1 MINKIGKMANENII
15 VKFQVEGAD
24 KFNKDIEKSAD
35 VLLDMAK
42 ANKIAD
48 QSSDELA
55 KVIGQTSNEL
65 QKLVKEG
72 KSSTD
77 EFKKLSGTLK
87 EQIDIYEKTKQEID
101 GMVKV
106 TAKYATLLDNIASG
120 HTNVSK
126 AVKQVKEDIQRLTL
140 VGKEN
145 TFEFEAA
152 TTTLKKLEKITSK
165 DSSVSMRSGIRAT
178 REELAKMLLS
188 GEANTAQLYKMAK
201 AGGEL
206 TDAMGDANQAIAAMA
221 SDTFPLDSLLQGV
234 QSITAGFQVAE
245 GTMAL
250 FGVENEDLQ
259 KSLVRLNA
267 LMAITS
273 GLQQLQNNIQR
284 TSTLTLGFNIVMQ
297 KAYTL
302 AVGESTGAMKLFR
315 LALIST
321 GIGAFVVLL
330 GVAVT
335 AFMKW
340 SESSRQASKNLKLL
354 ADVSKEANKNI
365 EDERA
370 ELTKL
375 VAIAKNE
382 NLSKEQRK
390 NAIKQ
395 INENYPEMLGNI
407 TLENIGTEKANEL
420 FKKQIQI
427 IVDREK
433 IKLLSSKITQAQID
447 LEIAKNG
454 ELLSTWTKLRI
465 AINRFFGATKDADR
479 IKNEAITEK
488 TTEIENTITS
498 LTTELNKTL
507 ANLGN
512 NVNEKTVTNVKT
524 ATSKVATETKAV
536 VEVAKS
542 ELEIYKNELSA
553 LEKELEELQFKRV
566 RMPISKKEEDR
577 IKDLTADIQIMK
589 DVLNSLTVQ
598 PSQPIGFIQ
607 QLENSLTKTKEEL
620 EKLFNETISSGG
632 AIDFDDTNVVELQ
645 DKIKSLTNDLEFA
658 KETFNQL
665 MNGDTTTDDS
675 SEGGGSG
682 DVIDKKAER
691 LKELTANMNSF
702 AEKYQVIQSGIS
714 QATGLA
720 SELFARHTQKET
732 QALDD
737 KLKRGV
743 ISQKQ
748 YDKEIAKLKN
758 EQARKE
764 KRARTAE
771 AFAMIPMAILSTFTN
786 TTGGLIIKSIAAG
799 IAGAFALATAIMVAT
814 APLPKYRHGGQVFK
828 GNGFVKGRSH
838 SEGGVNA
845 ELEGNEF
852 VMKREAVAMYGV
864 NNFNKLNNGLL
875 RPDIFSP
882 NVSNY
887 TNQLERIDYT
897 KEFKKM
903 NEILEFIYQSTEDG
917 NNIAMQVGKK
927 LIAKENRDAR
937 RYN

>member
-1 MINKIGKMANENII
+1 MINKTKEMADENII

-35 VLLDMAK
+35 VILDVAK
-42 ANKIAD
+42 ANKIVD

-55 KVIGQTSNEL
+55 KSIGQTANQL
-65 QKLVKEG
+65 QILGKEG
-72 KSSTD
+72 KISTD
-77 EFKKLSGTLK
+77 EFNKLNTSLK
-87 EQIDIYEKTKQEID
+87 NQISSYEKVST
-101 GMVKV
+101 G
-106 TAKYATLLDNIASG
+106 AT
-120 HTNVSK
+120 
-126 AVKQVKEDIQRLTL
+126 
-140 VGKEN
+140 
-145 TFEFEAA
+145 
-152 TTTLKKLEKITSK
+152 
-165 DSSVSMRSGIRAT
+165 SMRSGIRAT
-178 REELAKMLLS
+178 REELAKMLSS

-206 TDAMGDANQAIAAMA
+206 SDAMGDASQAISVMA
-221 SDTFPLDSLLQGV
+221 SDTFPLDSMLQGV

-245 GTMAL
+245 GAMAL

-273 GLQQLQNNIQR
+273 GLQQLQNSLQK
-284 TSTLTLGFNIVMQ
+284 TSALSLGFNVVMQ

-340 SESSRQASKNLKLL
+340 SESSKQASKNLKML
-354 ADVSKEANKNI
+354 ADVNKEANKNI

-427 IVDREK
+427 LVDREK
-433 IKLLSSKITQAQID
+433 IKLLSSKIAQEQIN

-454 ELLSTWTKLRI
+454 ELLSTWTKSRI

-488 TTEIENTITS
+488 ATEIEKTITS
-498 LTTELNKTL
+498 LTNELNKTL

-512 NVNEKTVTNVKT
+512 NVNEKTATNVKT
-524 ATSKVATETKAV
+524 ATSKVATKTKAV

-542 ELEIYKNELSA
+542 ELEIYKDELSA

-577 IKDLTADIQIMK
+577 IKDLTAGIQKMK
-589 DVLNSLTVQ
+589 DVLDSMTVEQ
-598 PSQPIGFIQ
+598 SKPVAPLGFIAKMEQ
-607 QLENSLTKTKEEL
+607 SIEQTKNKLED
-620 EKLFNETISSGG
+620 LFNETIAKSGT
-632 AIDFDDTNVVELQ
+632 IDFDDTQVVELQ
-645 DKIKSLTNDLEFA
+645 DKIKLLTSDLEFA
-658 KETFNQL
+658 KKIFNQL

-675 SEGGGSG
+675 SEDGGCG
-682 DVIDKKAER
+682 DVVDKKAER

-702 AEKYQVIQSGIS
+702 AEKYQVILSGIS

-897 KEFKKM
+897 KEFKKL

-927 LIAKENRDAR
+927 LIAKENKDAR

>member
-35 VLLDMAK
+35 VILDVAK

-55 KVIGQTSNEL
+55 KSIGQTANQL
-65 QKLVKEG
+65 QILGKEG
-72 KSSTD
+72 KTSTD
-77 EFKKLSGTLK
+77 EFNKLNTSLK
-87 EQIDIYEKTKQEID
+87 GQISSYEKVST
-101 GMVKV
+101 G
-106 TAKYATLLDNIASG
+106 AT
-120 HTNVSK
+120 
-126 AVKQVKEDIQRLTL
+126 
-140 VGKEN
+140 
-145 TFEFEAA
+145 
-152 TTTLKKLEKITSK
+152 
-165 DSSVSMRSGIRAT
+165 SMRSGIRAT

-206 TDAMGDANQAIAAMA
+206 SDAMGDASQAISVMA
-221 SDTFPLDSLLQGV
+221 SDTFPLDSMLQGV

-245 GTMAL
+245 GAMAL

-273 GLQQLQNNIQR
+273 GLQQLQNNLQK
-284 TSTLTLGFNIVMQ
+284 TSALSLGFNVVMQ

-427 IVDREK
+427 LVDREK
-433 IKLLSSKITQAQID
+433 IKLLSSKIAQAQID

-454 ELLSTWTKLRI
+454 ELLSTWTKSRI

-488 TTEIENTITS
+488 ATEIENTITS

-512 NVNEKTVTNVKT
+512 NVNEKTATNVKT

-577 IKDLTADIQIMK
+577 IKDLTAEIQIMK

-645 DKIKSLTNDLEFA
+645 DKIKSLTSDLEFA

-665 MNGDTTTDDS
+665 MNGETIDAESGGSATDD
-675 SEGGGSG
+675 
-682 DVIDKKAER
+682 VDKKAER

-838 SEGGVNA
+838 SDGGVNA

-903 NEILEFIYQSTEDG
+903 KEILEFIYQSTEDG

-927 LIAKENRDAR
+927 LIAKENKDAR

>member
-35 VLLDMAK
+35 VILDVAK

-55 KVIGQTSNEL
+55 KSIGQTANQL
-65 QKLVKEG
+65 QILGKEG
-72 KSSTD
+72 KTSTD
-77 EFKKLSGTLK
+77 EFNKLNTSLK
-87 EQIDIYEKTKQEID
+87 GQISSYEKVST
-101 GMVKV
+101 G
-106 TAKYATLLDNIASG
+106 AT
-120 HTNVSK
+120 
-126 AVKQVKEDIQRLTL
+126 
-140 VGKEN
+140 
-145 TFEFEAA
+145 
-152 TTTLKKLEKITSK
+152 
-165 DSSVSMRSGIRAT
+165 SMRSGIKAT

-201 AGGEL
+201 AGGKL
-206 TDAMGDANQAIAAMA
+206 TDAMGDASQAISVMA
-221 SDTFPLDSLLQGV
+221 SDTFPLDSMLQGV

-245 GTMAL
+245 GAMAL

-259 KSLVRLNA
+259 KTLVKLNA

-273 GLQQLQNNIQR
+273 GLQELQNSLQK
-284 TSTLTLGFNIVMQ
+284 TSALSLGFNVVMQ

-330 GVAVT
+330 GVAVS

-340 SESSRQASKNLKLL
+340 SESSSQASKNLKMLS
-354 ADVSKEANKNI
+354 DVNKEANKNI

-420 FKKQIQI
+420 LGKQIQI
-427 IVDREK
+427 LVDREK
-433 IKLLSSKITQAQID
+433 IKLLSSKIAQAQID
-447 LEIAKNG
+447 LELAKNG
-454 ELLSTWTKLRI
+454 ELLSTWTKSRI

-488 TTEIENTITS
+488 ATEIENTITS

-512 NVNEKTVTNVKT
+512 NVNEKTATNVKT
-524 ATSKVATETKAV
+524 ATSKVAKETKAV
-536 VEVAKS
+536 VDVVKSEVEVAKS
-542 ELEIYKNELSA
+542 ELEIYKDELSK

-566 RMPISKKEEDR
+566 RMPISENEKKR
-577 IKDLTADIQIMK
+577 IEDLTAQIQIMK

-645 DKIKSLTNDLEFA
+645 DKIKSLTSNLEFA
-658 KETFNQL
+658 KKIFNQL

-675 SEGGGSG
+675 SEGGGCG
-682 DVIDKKAER
+682 DDVDKKAKR

-720 SELFARHTQKET
+720 SELFVRHTQKET

-764 KRARTAE
+764 KRAKTAE

-786 TTGGLIIKSIAAG
+786 TTGGLIIKNIAAG
-799 IAGAFALATAIMVAT
+799 IAGAFALATALMVAT

-927 LIAKENRDAR
+927 LIAKENKDAR

>member
-1 MINKIGKMANENII
+1 MANENII

-42 ANKIAD
+42 ANKIAE
-48 QSSDELA
+48 QNSDELA

-106 TAKYATLLDNIASG
+106 TAKYVTLLDNIASG

-126 AVKQVKEDIQRLTL
+126 AVKQVKEDIQRLRL

-145 TFEFEAA
+145 TFEFNVAIE
-152 TTTLKKLEKITSK
+152 TLKMLEEASK
-165 DSSVSMRSGIRAT
+165 DSKKALAEVGGNSEAINSFISKLQTTTSVIG
-178 REELAKMLLS
+178 LV
-188 GEANTAQLYKMAK
+188 
-201 AGGEL
+201 
-206 TDAMGDANQAIAAMA
+206 
-221 SDTFPLDSLLQGV
+221 QGAV
-234 QSITAGFQVAE
+234 G
-245 GTMAL
+245 L
-250 FGVENEDLQ
+250 FGKENELLNQTLVKVNSLMLIGQSLQ
-259 KSLVRLNA
+259 QIKVALNEKD
-267 LMAITS
+267 AITT
-273 GLQQLQNNIQR
+273 GVATIAQR
-284 TSTLTLGFNIVMQ
+284 GY
-297 KAYTL
+297 AL
-302 AVGESTGAMKLFR
+302 AVGSSTGAMKIFR
-315 LALIST
+315 LALVST

-427 IVDREK
+427 LVDREK
-433 IKLLSSKITQAQID
+433 IKLLSSKIAQEQIN

-454 ELLSTWTKLRI
+454 ELLSTWTKSRI

-488 TTEIENTITS
+488 ATEIENTITS

-512 NVNEKTVTNVKT
+512 NVNEKTVTDVKT

-852 VMKREAVAMYGV
+852 VMKREAVAMYG
-864 NNFNKLNNGLL
+864 
-875 RPDIFSP
+875 
-882 NVSNY
+882 
-887 TNQLERIDYT
+887 
-897 KEFKKM
+897 
-903 NEILEFIYQSTEDG
+903 
-917 NNIAMQVGKK
+917 
-927 LIAKENRDAR
+927 
-937 RYN
+937 

>member
-35 VLLDMAK
+35 VILDVAK

-55 KVIGQTSNEL
+55 KSIGQTANQL
-65 QKLVKEG
+65 QILGKEG
-72 KSSTD
+72 KTSTD
-77 EFKKLSGTLK
+77 EFNKLNTSLK
-87 EQIDIYEKTKQEID
+87 NQISSYEKVST
-101 GMVKV
+101 G
-106 TAKYATLLDNIASG
+106 AT
-120 HTNVSK
+120 
-126 AVKQVKEDIQRLTL
+126 
-140 VGKEN
+140 
-145 TFEFEAA
+145 
-152 TTTLKKLEKITSK
+152 
-165 DSSVSMRSGIRAT
+165 SMRSSIRAT
-178 REELAKMLLS
+178 REELGKMLLS

-206 TDAMGDANQAIAAMA
+206 SDAMGDASQAISVMA
-221 SDTFPLDSLLQGV
+221 SDTFPLDSMLQGV

-245 GTMAL
+245 GAMAL

-259 KSLVRLNA
+259 KTLVKLNA

-273 GLQQLQNNIQR
+273 GLQELQNSLQK
-284 TSTLTLGFNIVMQ
+284 TSALSLGFNVVMQ

-302 AVGESTGAMKLFR
+302 AVGESTGAMKIFR
-315 LALIST
+315 LALVST
-321 GIGAFVVLL
+321 GIGALVVGL
-330 GVAVT
+330 GLAIT

-340 SESSRQASKNLKLL
+340 REEANKASEALKLNNKITDEANENIANERANLTELLAIARNETLSKQERQLAIEEINKRYPEYLGNLKLETINT
-354 ADVSKEANKNI
+354 KETDDAIKKQIKTLINREKV
-365 EDERA
+365 RLLTA
-370 ELTKL
+370 E
-375 VAIAKNE
+375 IAKREMELERKREIGQLTFFQNIQVLWASMFKKKGADLALIAKLRDE
-382 NLSKEQRK
+382 NLSEDKAVIDK
-390 NAIKQ
+390 LNA
-395 INENYPEMLGNI
+395 
-407 TLENIGTEKANEL
+407 
-420 FKKQIQI
+420 
-427 IVDREK
+427 
-433 IKLLSSKITQAQID
+433 D
-447 LEIAKNG
+447 LY
-454 ELLSTWTKLRI
+454 
-465 AINRFFGATKDADR
+465 
-479 IKNEAITEK
+479 K
-488 TTEIENTITS
+488 TIED
-498 LTTELNKTL
+498 
-507 ANLGN
+507 LGN
-512 NVNEKTVTNVKT
+512 NVFEKTETNVKTATSKVATNVKT

-577 IKDLTADIQIMK
+577 IKDLTTDIQKMK

-645 DKIKSLTNDLEFA
+645 DKIKSLTSDLEFA

-748 YDKEIAKLKN
+748 YDKEISKLKN

-897 KEFKKM
+897 KEIKKM
-903 NEILEFIYQSTEDG
+903 NEKLEFIYQSTEDG

-927 LIAKENRDAR
+927 LIAKENKDAR

>member
-35 VLLDMAK
+35 VLLDVAK

-55 KVIGQTSNEL
+55 KSIGQTANQL
-65 QKLVKEG
+65 QILGKEG
-72 KSSTD
+72 KTSTD
-77 EFKKLSGTLK
+77 EFNKLNTSLK
-87 EQIDIYEKTKQEID
+87 GQISSYEKVST
-101 GMVKV
+101 G
-106 TAKYATLLDNIASG
+106 AT
-120 HTNVSK
+120 
-126 AVKQVKEDIQRLTL
+126 
-140 VGKEN
+140 
-145 TFEFEAA
+145 
-152 TTTLKKLEKITSK
+152 
-165 DSSVSMRSGIRAT
+165 SMRSGIKAT

-201 AGGEL
+201 AGGKL
-206 TDAMGDANQAIAAMA
+206 TDAMGDASQAISVMA
-221 SDTFPLDSLLQGV
+221 SDTFPLDSMLQGV

-245 GTMAL
+245 GAMAL

-259 KSLVRLNA
+259 KTLVKLNA

-273 GLQQLQNNIQR
+273 GLQELQNSLQK
-284 TSTLTLGFNIVMQ
+284 TSALSLGFNVVMQ

-330 GVAVT
+330 GVAVS

-340 SESSRQASKNLKLL
+340 SESSSQASKNLKMLS
-354 ADVSKEANKNI
+354 DVNKEANKNI

-427 IVDREK
+427 LVAREK
-433 IKLLSSKITQAQID
+433 VKLLSSKIAQAQID
-447 LEIAKNG
+447 LELAKNG
-454 ELLSTWTKLRI
+454 ELLSTWTKSRI

-488 TTEIENTITS
+488 ATEIENTITS

-512 NVNEKTVTNVKT
+512 NVNEKTATNVKT
-524 ATSKVATETKAV
+524 ATSKVAKETKAV
-536 VEVAKS
+536 VDVVKSEVEVAKS
-542 ELEIYKNELSA
+542 ELEIYKDELSK

-566 RMPISKKEEDR
+566 RMPISENEKKR
-577 IKDLTADIQIMK
+577 IEDLTAQIQIMK

-645 DKIKSLTNDLEFA
+645 DKIKSLTSNLEFA
-658 KETFNQL
+658 KKIFNQL

-675 SEGGGSG
+675 SEGGGCG
-682 DVIDKKAER
+682 DDVDKKAER

-720 SELFARHTQKET
+720 SELFVRHTQKET

-764 KRARTAE
+764 KRAKTAE

-786 TTGGLIIKSIAAG
+786 TTGGLIIKNIAAG
-799 IAGAFALATAIMVAT
+799 IAGAFALATALMVAT

-927 LIAKENRDAR
+927 LIAKENKDAR

>member
-35 VLLDMAK
+35 VILDVAK

-55 KVIGQTSNEL
+55 KSIGQTANQL
-65 QKLVKEG
+65 QILGKEG
-72 KSSTD
+72 KNSTD
-77 EFKKLSGTLK
+77 EFNKLNTSLK
-87 EQIDIYEKTKQEID
+87 NQISSYEKVST
-101 GMVKV
+101 G
-106 TAKYATLLDNIASG
+106 AT
-120 HTNVSK
+120 
-126 AVKQVKEDIQRLTL
+126 
-140 VGKEN
+140 
-145 TFEFEAA
+145 
-152 TTTLKKLEKITSK
+152 
-165 DSSVSMRSGIRAT
+165 SMRSGIRAT

-206 TDAMGDANQAIAAMA
+206 SDAMGDASQAISVMA
-221 SDTFPLDSLLQGV
+221 SDTFPLDSMLQGV

-245 GTMAL
+245 GAMAL

-259 KSLVRLNA
+259 KTLVRLNA

-273 GLQQLQNNIQR
+273 GLQQLQNSLQK
-284 TSTLTLGFNIVMQ
+284 TSALSLGFNVVMQ

-427 IVDREK
+427 LVDREK
-433 IKLLSSKITQAQID
+433 IKLLSSKIAQAQID

-454 ELLSTWTKLRI
+454 ELLSTWTKSRI

-488 TTEIENTITS
+488 ATEIENTITS

-512 NVNEKTVTNVKT
+512 NVNEKTATNVKT

-536 VEVAKS
+536 AEVAKS

-577 IKDLTADIQIMK
+577 IKDLTASIQKMK
-589 DVLNSLTVQ
+589 NVLNSLSVQ
-598 PSQPIGFIQ
+598 PSQPSRASKSIGFIQ

-645 DKIKSLTNDLEFA
+645 DKIKSLTSDLKFA

-852 VMKREAVAMYGV
+852 VMRREAVAMYGV

-897 KEFKKM
+897 KEFKKLK
-903 NEILEFIYQSTEDG
+903 EILEFIYQSTEDG

-927 LIAKENRDAR
+927 LIAKENKDAR

>member
-1 MINKIGKMANENII
+1 MINKTKEMANENII

-35 VLLDMAK
+35 VILDVAK

-55 KVIGQTSNEL
+55 KSIGQTANQL
-65 QKLVKEG
+65 QILGKEG
-72 KSSTD
+72 KTSTD
-77 EFKKLSGTLK
+77 EFNKLNTSLK
-87 EQIDIYEKTKQEID
+87 GQISSYEKVST
-101 GMVKV
+101 G
-106 TAKYATLLDNIASG
+106 AT
-120 HTNVSK
+120 
-126 AVKQVKEDIQRLTL
+126 
-140 VGKEN
+140 
-145 TFEFEAA
+145 
-152 TTTLKKLEKITSK
+152 
-165 DSSVSMRSGIRAT
+165 SMRSGIRAT

-206 TDAMGDANQAIAAMA
+206 SDAMGDASQAISVMA
-221 SDTFPLDSLLQGV
+221 SDTFPLDSMLQGV

-245 GTMAL
+245 GAMAL

-259 KSLVRLNA
+259 KTLVRLNA

-273 GLQQLQNNIQR
+273 GLQQLQNSLQK
-284 TSTLTLGFNIVMQ
+284 TSALSLGFNVVMQ

-302 AVGESTGAMKLFR
+302 AVGESSGAMKLFR

-340 SESSRQASKNLKLL
+340 SESSKQASKNLKML
-354 ADVSKEANKNI
+354 ADVNKEANKNI

-390 NAIKQ
+390 NAIKL

-427 IVDREK
+427 LVDREK
-433 IKLLSSKITQAQID
+433 IKLLSSKIAQAEID
-447 LEIAKNG
+447 KENIKNG
-454 ELLSTWTKLRI
+454 ELLSTWTKSRI

-479 IKNEAITEK
+479 IKNEAIKEQTK
-488 TTEIENTITS
+488 GIEATITT

-507 ANLGN
+507 AKLGN
-512 NVNEKTVTNVKT
+512 NVNEKTATNVKT

-577 IKDLTADIQIMK
+577 IKDLTADIQKMK
-589 DVLNSLTVQ
+589 DVLNNLTVQ

-645 DKIKSLTNDLEFA
+645 DKIKSLTSDLEFA

-764 KRARTAE
+764 KRARSAE

-897 KEFKKM
+897 KEFKKLI
-903 NEILEFIYQSTEDG
+903 EKLEFIYQSTEDG

>member
-1 MINKIGKMANENII
+1 
-15 VKFQVEGAD
+15 
-24 KFNKDIEKSAD
+24 
-35 VLLDMAK
+35 
-42 ANKIAD
+42 
-48 QSSDELA
+48 
-55 KVIGQTSNEL
+55 
-65 QKLVKEG
+65 
-72 KSSTD
+72 
-77 EFKKLSGTLK
+77 
-87 EQIDIYEKTKQEID
+87 
-101 GMVKV
+101 
-106 TAKYATLLDNIASG
+106 
-120 HTNVSK
+120 
-126 AVKQVKEDIQRLTL
+126 
-140 VGKEN
+140 
-145 TFEFEAA
+145 
-152 TTTLKKLEKITSK
+152 
-165 DSSVSMRSGIRAT
+165 
-178 REELAKMLLS
+178 
-188 GEANTAQLYKMAK
+188 
-201 AGGEL
+201 
-206 TDAMGDANQAIAAMA
+206 
-221 SDTFPLDSLLQGV
+221 
-234 QSITAGFQVAE
+234 
-245 GTMAL
+245 
-250 FGVENEDLQ
+250 
-259 KSLVRLNA
+259 
-267 LMAITS
+267 
-273 GLQQLQNNIQR
+273 
-284 TSTLTLGFNIVMQ
+284 
-297 KAYTL
+297 
-302 AVGESTGAMKLFR
+302 
-315 LALIST
+315 
-321 GIGAFVVLL
+321 
-330 GVAVT
+330 
-335 AFMKW
+335 
-340 SESSRQASKNLKLL
+340 
-354 ADVSKEANKNI
+354 
-365 EDERA
+365 
-370 ELTKL
+370 
-375 VAIAKNE
+375 
-382 NLSKEQRK
+382 
-390 NAIKQ
+390 
-395 INENYPEMLGNI
+395 MLGNI

-420 FKKQIQI
+420 LGKQIQI
-427 IVDREK
+427 LVAREK
-433 IKLLSSKITQAQID
+433 VKLLSSKIAQAQID
-447 LEIAKNG
+447 LELTKNG
-454 ELLSTWTKLRI
+454 ELLSSYTKSRI

-488 TTEIENTITS
+488 ATEIENTITS

-512 NVNEKTVTNVKT
+512 NVNEKTATNVKT
-524 ATSKVATETKAV
+524 ATSKVAKETKAV
-536 VEVAKS
+536 VDVVKSEVEVAKS
-542 ELEIYKNELSA
+542 ELEIYKDELSK
-553 LEKELEELQFKRV
+553 LEKELEELQFKAI
-566 RMPISKKEEDR
+566 RMPISENEKKR
-577 IKDLTADIQIMK
+577 IEDLTAQIQIMK

-645 DKIKSLTNDLEFA
+645 DKIKSLTSNLEFA
-658 KETFNQL
+658 KKIFNQL

-682 DVIDKKAER
+682 DDVDKKAKR

-764 KRARTAE
+764 KRAKTAE

-799 IAGAFALATAIMVAT
+799 IAGAFALATALMVAT

-927 LIAKENRDAR
+927 LIAKENKDAR

>member
-35 VLLDMAK
+35 VILDVAK

-55 KVIGQTSNEL
+55 KSIGQTANQL
-65 QKLVKEG
+65 QILGKEG
-72 KSSTD
+72 KTSTD
-77 EFKKLSGTLK
+77 EFNKLNTSLK
-87 EQIDIYEKTKQEID
+87 GQISSYEKVST
-101 GMVKV
+101 G
-106 TAKYATLLDNIASG
+106 AT
-120 HTNVSK
+120 
-126 AVKQVKEDIQRLTL
+126 
-140 VGKEN
+140 
-145 TFEFEAA
+145 
-152 TTTLKKLEKITSK
+152 
-165 DSSVSMRSGIRAT
+165 SMRSGIRAT
-178 REELAKMLLS
+178 REELSKMLLS

-201 AGGEL
+201 AGGKL
-206 TDAMGDANQAIAAMA
+206 TDAMGDASQAISVMA
-221 SDTFPLDSLLQGV
+221 SDTFPLDSMLQGV

-245 GTMAL
+245 GAMAL

-259 KSLVRLNA
+259 KTLVKLNA

-273 GLQQLQNNIQR
+273 GLQELQNSLQK
-284 TSTLTLGFNIVMQ
+284 TSALSLGFNVVMQ

-330 GVAVT
+330 GVAVS

-340 SESSRQASKNLKLL
+340 SESSSQASKNLKLL

-420 FKKQIQI
+420 LGKQIQI
-427 IVDREK
+427 LVAREK
-433 IKLLSSKITQAQID
+433 VKLLSSKIAQAQID
-447 LEIAKNG
+447 LELAKNG
-454 ELLSTWTKLRI
+454 ELLSSYTKSRI

-488 TTEIENTITS
+488 ATEIENTITS

-512 NVNEKTVTNVKT
+512 NVNEKTATNVET
-524 ATSKVATETKAV
+524 ATSKVAKETKKK
-536 VEVAKS
+536 VEIAKS
-542 ELEIYKNELSA
+542 ELEIYREELSKF
-553 LEKELEELQFKRV
+553 EKELEELQFKRV

-577 IKDLTADIQIMK
+577 IKDLTAQIQKMKDVLDSMTVKQSKPVVEVAKSELEIYKDELSKLEKELEELQFKRVRMPISENEKKRIEDLTAQIQIMK

-645 DKIKSLTNDLEFA
+645 DKIKSLTSDLEFA
-658 KETFNQL
+658 KKIFNQL

-682 DVIDKKAER
+682 DDVDKKAKR

-720 SELFARHTQKET
+720 SELFVRHTQKET

-764 KRARTAE
+764 KRAKTAE

-799 IAGAFALATAIMVAT
+799 IAGAFALATALMVAT

-927 LIAKENRDAR
+927 LIAKENKDAR

>member
-1 MINKIGKMANENII
+1 MANENII

-35 VLLDMAK
+35 VILDVAK

-55 KVIGQTSNEL
+55 KSIGQTANQL
-65 QKLVKEG
+65 QILGKEG
-72 KSSTD
+72 KTSTD
-77 EFKKLSGTLK
+77 EFNKLNTSLK
-87 EQIDIYEKTKQEID
+87 NQISSYEKVST
-101 GMVKV
+101 G
-106 TAKYATLLDNIASG
+106 AT
-120 HTNVSK
+120 
-126 AVKQVKEDIQRLTL
+126 
-140 VGKEN
+140 
-145 TFEFEAA
+145 
-152 TTTLKKLEKITSK
+152 
-165 DSSVSMRSGIRAT
+165 SMRSSIRAT
-178 REELAKMLLS
+178 REELGKMLLS

-206 TDAMGDANQAIAAMA
+206 SDAMGDASQAISVMA
-221 SDTFPLDSLLQGV
+221 SDTFPLDSMLQGV

-245 GTMAL
+245 GAMAL

-273 GLQQLQNNIQR
+273 GLQQLQNSLQK
-284 TSTLTLGFNIVMQ
+284 TSALSLGFNVVMQ

-321 GIGAFVVLL
+321 GLGAFVVLL

-340 SESSRQASKNLKLL
+340 SESSSQASKNLKLL

-427 IVDREK
+427 LVDREK
-433 IKLLSSKITQAQID
+433 IKLLSSKLAQAQID
-447 LEIAKNG
+447 LEIAKTG
-454 ELLSTWTKLRI
+454 ELLSTWTKSRI

-479 IKNEAITEK
+479 IKNEAIKEMTR
-488 TTEIENTITS
+488 EIENTITS

-542 ELEIYKNELSA
+542 ELEIYKDELSA
-553 LEKELEELQFKRV
+553 LEKELEELQFKSV

-645 DKIKSLTNDLEFA
+645 DKIKSLTSDLEFA

-702 AEKYQVIQSGIS
+702 AEKYQIIQSGIS

-903 NEILEFIYQSTEDG
+903 NEKLEFIYQSTEDG

-927 LIAKENRDAR
+927 LIAKENKDAR

>member
-1 MINKIGKMANENII
+1 MINKTKKMANENII

-35 VLLDMAK
+35 VLLDVAK

-55 KVIGQTSNEL
+55 KSIGQTANQL
-65 QKLVKEG
+65 QILGKEG
-72 KSSTD
+72 KTSTD
-77 EFKKLSGTLK
+77 EFNKLNTSLK
-87 EQIDIYEKTKQEID
+87 NQISSYEKVST
-101 GMVKV
+101 G
-106 TAKYATLLDNIASG
+106 ATN
-120 HTNVSK
+120 
-126 AVKQVKEDIQRLTL
+126 
-140 VGKEN
+140 
-145 TFEFEAA
+145 
-152 TTTLKKLEKITSK
+152 
-165 DSSVSMRSGIRAT
+165 MRSGIRAT

-420 FKKQIQI
+420 LGKQIQI
-427 IVDREK
+427 LVDREK
-433 IKLLSSKITQAQID
+433 IKLLSSKIAQAQID

-454 ELLSTWTKLRI
+454 ELLSTWTKSRI

-479 IKNEAITEK
+479 IKNEVITEK
-488 TTEIENTITS
+488 ATEIENTITS

-903 NEILEFIYQSTEDG
+903 NEKLEFIYQSTEDG

-927 LIAKENRDAR
+927 LIAKENKDAR

>member
-35 VLLDMAK
+35 VILDVAK

-55 KVIGQTSNEL
+55 KSIGQTANQL
-65 QKLVKEG
+65 QILGKEG
-72 KSSTD
+72 KTSTD
-77 EFKKLSGTLK
+77 EFNKLNTSLK
-87 EQIDIYEKTKQEID
+87 NQISSYEKVST
-101 GMVKV
+101 G
-106 TAKYATLLDNIASG
+106 AT
-120 HTNVSK
+120 
-126 AVKQVKEDIQRLTL
+126 
-140 VGKEN
+140 
-145 TFEFEAA
+145 
-152 TTTLKKLEKITSK
+152 
-165 DSSVSMRSGIRAT
+165 SMRSNIRAT

-206 TDAMGDANQAIAAMA
+206 SDAMGDASQAISVMA
-221 SDTFPLDSLLQGV
+221 SDTFPLDSMLQGV

-245 GTMAL
+245 GAMAL

-273 GLQQLQNNIQR
+273 GLQQLQNSLQK
-284 TSTLTLGFNIVMQ
+284 TSALSLGFNVVMQ

-321 GIGAFVVLL
+321 GLGAFVVLL

-427 IVDREK
+427 LVDREK
-433 IKLLSSKITQAQID
+433 IKLLSSKIAQEQIN

-454 ELLSTWTKLRI
+454 ELLSTWTKSRI

-488 TTEIENTITS
+488 ATEIENTITS

-645 DKIKSLTNDLEFA
+645 DKIKSLTNILEFA
-658 KETFNQL
+658 KKTFNQL

-748 YDKEIAKLKN
+748 YDKEISKLKN

-903 NEILEFIYQSTEDG
+903 NEKLEFIYQSTEDG

-927 LIAKENRDAR
+927 LIAKENKDAR

>member
-1 MINKIGKMANENII
+1 MANENII

-35 VLLDMAK
+35 VILDVAK

-55 KVIGQTSNEL
+55 KSIGQTANQL
-65 QKLVKEG
+65 QILGKEG
-72 KSSTD
+72 KTSTD
-77 EFKKLSGTLK
+77 EFNKLNTSLK
-87 EQIDIYEKTKQEID
+87 NQISSYEKVST
-101 GMVKV
+101 G
-106 TAKYATLLDNIASG
+106 AT
-120 HTNVSK
+120 
-126 AVKQVKEDIQRLTL
+126 
-140 VGKEN
+140 
-145 TFEFEAA
+145 
-152 TTTLKKLEKITSK
+152 
-165 DSSVSMRSGIRAT
+165 SMRSGIRAT

-206 TDAMGDANQAIAAMA
+206 SDAMGDASQAISVMA
-221 SDTFPLDSLLQGV
+221 SDTFPLDSMLQGV

-245 GTMAL
+245 GAMAL

-259 KSLVRLNA
+259 KTLVRLNA

-273 GLQQLQNNIQR
+273 GLQQLQNSLQK
-284 TSTLTLGFNIVMQ
+284 TSALSLGFNVVMQ

-340 SESSRQASKNLKLL
+340 SESSRQASKNLKML

-427 IVDREK
+427 LVDREK
-433 IKLLSSKITQAQID
+433 IKLLSSKIAQAEID
-447 LEIAKNG
+447 KENIKNG
-454 ELLSTWTKLRI
+454 ELLSTWTKSRI

-488 TTEIENTITS
+488 ATEIENTITS

-512 NVNEKTVTNVKT
+512 NVNDKTATNVKT

-577 IKDLTADIQIMK
+577 IKDLTAQIQKMK

-598 PSQPIGFIQ
+598 PSQPSRASKSIGFIQ

-645 DKIKSLTNDLEFA
+645 DKIKSLTSDLKFA

-682 DVIDKKAER
+682 DDVDKKAER

-702 AEKYQVIQSGIS
+702 AEKYQIIQSGIS

-903 NEILEFIYQSTEDG
+903 KEILEFIYQSTEDG

-927 LIAKENRDAR
+927 LIAKENKDAR

>member
-1 MINKIGKMANENII
+1 MINKTKEMANENII

-35 VLLDMAK
+35 VILDVAK

-55 KVIGQTSNEL
+55 KSIGQTANQL
-65 QKLVKEG
+65 QILGKEG
-72 KSSTD
+72 KNSTD
-77 EFKKLSGTLK
+77 EFNKLNTSLK
-87 EQIDIYEKTKQEID
+87 NQISSYEKVST
-101 GMVKV
+101 G
-106 TAKYATLLDNIASG
+106 AT
-120 HTNVSK
+120 
-126 AVKQVKEDIQRLTL
+126 
-140 VGKEN
+140 
-145 TFEFEAA
+145 
-152 TTTLKKLEKITSK
+152 
-165 DSSVSMRSGIRAT
+165 SMRSGIRTT

-206 TDAMGDANQAIAAMA
+206 SDAMGDANQAISAMA
-221 SDTFPLDSLLQGV
+221 SDTFALDSMLQGV

-245 GTMAL
+245 GAMAL

-259 KSLVRLNA
+259 KTLVRLNA

-273 GLQQLQNNIQR
+273 GLQQLQNSLQK
-284 TSTLTLGFNIVMQ
+284 TSTLSLGFNVVMQ

-340 SESSRQASKNLKLL
+340 SESSKQASKNLKML
-354 ADVSKEANKNI
+354 ADVNKEANKNI

-427 IVDREK
+427 LVDREK
-433 IKLLSSKITQAQID
+433 IKLLSSKIAQAQID
-447 LEIAKNG
+447 LEITKNG
-454 ELLSTWTKLRI
+454 ELLSTWTKSRI

-488 TTEIENTITS
+488 ATEIENTITS

-512 NVNEKTVTNVKT
+512 NVNEKTATNVKT

-577 IKDLTADIQIMK
+577 IKDLTAGIQKMK
-589 DVLNSLTVQ
+589 DVLNSLSVQ

-620 EKLFNETISSGG
+620 EKLFNETIASGG

-645 DKIKSLTNDLEFA
+645 DKIKSLTSDLEYA
-658 KETFNQL
+658 KEVFNQL
-665 MNGDTTTDDS
+665 MNGKTTTDDS

-691 LKELTANMNSF
+691 LKELTSNMNSF
-702 AEKYQVIQSGIS
+702 AERYQVIQSGIS
-714 QATGLA
+714 SATGLA

-838 SEGGVNA
+838 SDGGVNA

-897 KEFKKM
+897 KEFKKLK
-903 NEILEFIYQSTEDG
+903 EILEFIYQSTEDG

-927 LIAKENRDAR
+927 LIAKENKDAR

>member
-1 MINKIGKMANENII
+1 MINKTKKMANENII

-35 VLLDMAK
+35 VLLDVAK

-55 KVIGQTSNEL
+55 KSIGQTANQL
-65 QKLVKEG
+65 QILGKEG
-72 KSSTD
+72 KTSTD
-77 EFKKLSGTLK
+77 EFNKLNTSLK
-87 EQIDIYEKTKQEID
+87 NQISSYEKVST
-101 GMVKV
+101 G
-106 TAKYATLLDNIASG
+106 ATN
-120 HTNVSK
+120 
-126 AVKQVKEDIQRLTL
+126 
-140 VGKEN
+140 
-145 TFEFEAA
+145 
-152 TTTLKKLEKITSK
+152 
-165 DSSVSMRSGIRAT
+165 MRSGIRAT

-420 FKKQIQI
+420 LGKQIQI
-427 IVDREK
+427 LVDREK
-433 IKLLSSKITQAQID
+433 IKLLSSKIAQAQID

-454 ELLSTWTKLRI
+454 ELLSTWTKSRI

-479 IKNEAITEK
+479 IKNEVITEK
-488 TTEIENTITS
+488 ATEIENTITS

-732 QALDD
+732 QALDE

-903 NEILEFIYQSTEDG
+903 NEKLEFIYQSTEDG

>member
-1 MINKIGKMANENII
+1 MANENII

-35 VLLDMAK
+35 VILDVAK

-55 KVIGQTSNEL
+55 KSIGQTANQL
-65 QKLVKEG
+65 QILGKEG
-72 KSSTD
+72 KTSTD
-77 EFKKLSGTLK
+77 EFNKLNTSLK
-87 EQIDIYEKTKQEID
+87 GQISSYEKVST
-101 GMVKV
+101 G
-106 TAKYATLLDNIASG
+106 AT
-120 HTNVSK
+120 
-126 AVKQVKEDIQRLTL
+126 
-140 VGKEN
+140 
-145 TFEFEAA
+145 
-152 TTTLKKLEKITSK
+152 
-165 DSSVSMRSGIRAT
+165 SMRSGIRAT
-178 REELAKMLLS
+178 REELSKMLLS

-206 TDAMGDANQAIAAMA
+206 SDAMGDASQAISVMA
-221 SDTFPLDSLLQGV
+221 SDTFPLDSMLQGV

-245 GTMAL
+245 GAMAL

-259 KSLVRLNA
+259 KTLVKLNA

-273 GLQQLQNNIQR
+273 GLQQLQNSLQE
-284 TSTLTLGFNIVMQ
+284 TSALSLGFNVVMQ

-330 GVAVT
+330 GVAVS

-340 SESSRQASKNLKLL
+340 SESSKQASKNLKLL

-420 FKKQIQI
+420 LGKQIQI
-427 IVDREK
+427 LVDREK
-433 IKLLSSKITQAQID
+433 IKLLSSKIAQEQIN

-454 ELLSTWTKLRI
+454 ELLSTYTKSRI

-488 TTEIENTITS
+488 VTEIEKTITS

-512 NVNEKTVTNVKT
+512 NVNEKTATNVKT
-524 ATSKVATETKAV
+524 ATSKVAKETKAV
-536 VEVAKS
+536 VDVVKSEVVVAKS
-542 ELEIYKNELSA
+542 ELEIYKDELSK
-553 LEKELEELQFKRV
+553 LEKELEELQFKAI
-566 RMPISKKEEDR
+566 RMPISENEKKR
-577 IKDLTADIQIMK
+577 IEDLTAQIQIMK

-645 DKIKSLTNDLEFA
+645 DKIKSLTSNLEFA
-658 KETFNQL
+658 KEIFNQL

-682 DVIDKKAER
+682 DDVDKKAKR

-720 SELFARHTQKET
+720 SELFVRHTQKET

-764 KRARTAE
+764 KRAKTAE

-799 IAGAFALATAIMVAT
+799 IAGAFALATALMVAT

-927 LIAKENRDAR
+927 LIAKENKDAR

>member
-35 VLLDMAK
+35 VILDVAK

-55 KVIGQTSNEL
+55 KSIGQTANQL
-65 QKLVKEG
+65 QILGKEG
-72 KSSTD
+72 KTSTD
-77 EFKKLSGTLK
+77 EFNKLNTSLK
-87 EQIDIYEKTKQEID
+87 GQISSYEKVST
-101 GMVKV
+101 G
-106 TAKYATLLDNIASG
+106 AT
-120 HTNVSK
+120 
-126 AVKQVKEDIQRLTL
+126 
-140 VGKEN
+140 
-145 TFEFEAA
+145 
-152 TTTLKKLEKITSK
+152 
-165 DSSVSMRSGIRAT
+165 SMRSGIRAT
-178 REELAKMLLS
+178 REELSKMLVS

-206 TDAMGDANQAIAAMA
+206 SDAMGDASQAISVMA
-221 SDTFPLDSLLQGV
+221 SDTFPLDSMLQGV

-245 GTMAL
+245 GAMAL

-259 KSLVRLNA
+259 KTLVKLNA

-273 GLQQLQNNIQR
+273 GLQQLQNSLQK
-284 TSTLTLGFNIVMQ
+284 TSALSLGFNVVMQ

-330 GVAVT
+330 GVAVS

-340 SESSRQASKNLKLL
+340 SESSSQASKNLKLL

-407 TLENIGTEKANEL
+407 TLENIGTEKTNEL
-420 FKKQIQI
+420 LGKQIQI
-427 IVDREK
+427 LVAREK
-433 IKLLSSKITQAQID
+433 VKLLSSKIAQAQID
-447 LEIAKNG
+447 LELAKNG
-454 ELLSTWTKLRI
+454 ELLSSYTKSRI

-488 TTEIENTITS
+488 ATEIENTITS

-512 NVNEKTVTNVKT
+512 NVNEKTATNVET
-524 ATSKVATETKAV
+524 ATSKVAKETKKK
-536 VEVAKS
+536 VEIAKS
-542 ELEIYKNELSA
+542 ELEIYREELS
-553 LEKELEELQFKRV
+553 KFKNELEELQFKRV

-577 IKDLTADIQIMK
+577 IKDLTAQIQKMKDVLDSITVEQSKPVVEVAKSELEIYKDELSKLEKELEELQFKAIRMPISENEKKRIEDLTAQIQKMK

-645 DKIKSLTNDLEFA
+645 DKIKSLTSDLEFA

-682 DVIDKKAER
+682 DDVDKKAKR

-720 SELFARHTQKET
+720 SELFVRHTQKET

-764 KRARTAE
+764 KRAKTAE

-799 IAGAFALATAIMVAT
+799 IAGAFALATALMVAT

-927 LIAKENRDAR
+927 LIAKENKDAR

>member
-35 VLLDMAK
+35 VILDVAK

-55 KVIGQTSNEL
+55 KSIGQTANQL
-65 QKLVKEG
+65 QILGKEG
-72 KSSTD
+72 KTSTD
-77 EFKKLSGTLK
+77 EFNKLNTSLK
-87 EQIDIYEKTKQEID
+87 GQISSYEKVST
-101 GMVKV
+101 G
-106 TAKYATLLDNIASG
+106 AT
-120 HTNVSK
+120 
-126 AVKQVKEDIQRLTL
+126 
-140 VGKEN
+140 
-145 TFEFEAA
+145 
-152 TTTLKKLEKITSK
+152 
-165 DSSVSMRSGIRAT
+165 SMRSGIRAT

-206 TDAMGDANQAIAAMA
+206 TDAMGDASQAISVMA
-221 SDTFPLDSLLQGV
+221 SDTFPLDSMLQGV

-245 GTMAL
+245 GAMAL

-259 KSLVRLNA
+259 KTLVKLNA

-273 GLQQLQNNIQR
+273 GLQELQNSLQK
-284 TSTLTLGFNIVMQ
+284 TSALSLGFNVVMQ

-330 GVAVT
+330 GVAVS

-340 SESSRQASKNLKLL
+340 SESSSQASKNLKLL

-420 FKKQIQI
+420 LGKQIQI
-427 IVDREK
+427 LVAREK
-433 IKLLSSKITQAQID
+433 VKLLSSKIAQAQID
-447 LEIAKNG
+447 LELTKNG
-454 ELLSTWTKLRI
+454 ELLSSYTKSRI

-488 TTEIENTITS
+488 ATEIENTITS

-512 NVNEKTVTNVKT
+512 NVNEKTATNVET
-524 ATSKVATETKAV
+524 ATSKVAKETKKK
-536 VEVAKS
+536 VEIAKS
-542 ELEIYKNELSA
+542 ELEIYREELSKF
-553 LEKELEELQFKRV
+553 EKELEELQFKRV

-577 IKDLTADIQIMK
+577 IKDLTAQIQKMKDVLDSMNVKQSKPVVEVAKSELEIYKDELSKLEKELEELQFKRVRMPISENEKKRIEDLTAQIQIMK

-645 DKIKSLTNDLEFA
+645 DKIKSLTSDLEFA
-658 KETFNQL
+658 KEIFNQL

-682 DVIDKKAER
+682 DDVDKKAKR

-720 SELFARHTQKET
+720 SELFVRHTQKET

-764 KRARTAE
+764 KRAKTAE

-786 TTGGLIIKSIAAG
+786 TTGGLIIKNIAAG
-799 IAGAFALATAIMVAT
+799 IAGAFALATALMVAT

-927 LIAKENRDAR
+927 LIAKENKDAR

>member
-1 MINKIGKMANENII
+1 MINKTKEMANENII

-35 VLLDMAK
+35 VILDVAK

-55 KVIGQTSNEL
+55 KSIGQTANQL
-65 QKLVKEG
+65 QILGKEG
-72 KSSTD
+72 KTSTD
-77 EFKKLSGTLK
+77 EFNKLNTSLK
-87 EQIDIYEKTKQEID
+87 NQISSYEKVST
-101 GMVKV
+101 G
-106 TAKYATLLDNIASG
+106 AT
-120 HTNVSK
+120 
-126 AVKQVKEDIQRLTL
+126 
-140 VGKEN
+140 
-145 TFEFEAA
+145 
-152 TTTLKKLEKITSK
+152 
-165 DSSVSMRSGIRAT
+165 SMRSGIRAT

-206 TDAMGDANQAIAAMA
+206 SDAMGDASQAISVMA
-221 SDTFPLDSLLQGV
+221 SDTFPLDSMLQGV

-245 GTMAL
+245 GAMAL

-259 KSLVRLNA
+259 KTLVRLNA

-273 GLQQLQNNIQR
+273 GLQQLQNSLQK
-284 TSTLTLGFNIVMQ
+284 TSALSLGFNVVMQ

-427 IVDREK
+427 LVDREK
-433 IKLLSSKITQAQID
+433 IKLLSSKIAQAQID

-454 ELLSTWTKLRI
+454 ELLSTWTKSRI

-488 TTEIENTITS
+488 ATEIENTITS

-512 NVNEKTVTNVKT
+512 NVNDKTATNVKT

-577 IKDLTADIQIMK
+577 IKDLTAQIQKMK
-589 DVLNSLTVQ
+589 DVLNSLSVQ
-598 PSQPIGFIQ
+598 PSQPSRASKSIGFIQ

-645 DKIKSLTNDLEFA
+645 DKIKSLTSDLKFA

-682 DVIDKKAER
+682 DDVDKKAER

-702 AEKYQVIQSGIS
+702 AEKYQIIQSGIS

-897 KEFKKM
+897 KEFKKLK
-903 NEILEFIYQSTEDG
+903 EILEFIYQSTEDG

-927 LIAKENRDAR
+927 LIAKENKDAR

>member
-1 MINKIGKMANENII
+1 MINKTKEMANENII

-35 VLLDMAK
+35 VILDVAK

-55 KVIGQTSNEL
+55 KSIGQTANQL
-65 QKLVKEG
+65 QILGKEG
-72 KSSTD
+72 KTSTD
-77 EFKKLSGTLK
+77 EFNKLNTSLK
-87 EQIDIYEKTKQEID
+87 NQISSYEKVST
-101 GMVKV
+101 G
-106 TAKYATLLDNIASG
+106 AT
-120 HTNVSK
+120 
-126 AVKQVKEDIQRLTL
+126 
-140 VGKEN
+140 
-145 TFEFEAA
+145 
-152 TTTLKKLEKITSK
+152 
-165 DSSVSMRSGIRAT
+165 SMRSGIRAT

-206 TDAMGDANQAIAAMA
+206 SDAMGDASQAISVMA
-221 SDTFPLDSLLQGV
+221 SDTFPLDSMLQGV

-245 GTMAL
+245 GAMAL

-259 KSLVRLNA
+259 KTLVRLNA

-273 GLQQLQNNIQR
+273 GLQQLQNSLQK
-284 TSTLTLGFNIVMQ
+284 TSALSLGFNVVMQ

-302 AVGESTGAMKLFR
+302 AVGESTGAMKIFR
-315 LALIST
+315 LALVST

-340 SESSRQASKNLKLL
+340 SESSKQASKNLKLL

-427 IVDREK
+427 LVDREK
-433 IKLLSSKITQAQID
+433 IKLLSSKIAQAEID
-447 LEIAKNG
+447 KENIKNG
-454 ELLSTWTKLRI
+454 ELLSTWTKSRI

-488 TTEIENTITS
+488 ATEIEKTITS

-512 NVNEKTVTNVKT
+512 NVNEKTATNVKTATEKTVTNVKT

-577 IKDLTADIQIMK
+577 IKELTADIQKMK

-598 PSQPIGFIQ
+598 PSQPIGYIQ

-632 AIDFDDTNVVELQ
+632 AIDFDDTQVVELQ
-645 DKIKSLTNDLEFA
+645 DKIKSLTSDLEFA

-675 SEGGGSG
+675 SEGGGSV

-903 NEILEFIYQSTEDG
+903 NEKLEFIYQSTEDG

-927 LIAKENRDAR
+927 LIAKENKDAR

>member
-1 MINKIGKMANENII
+1 MANENII

-35 VLLDMAK
+35 VILDVAK

-55 KVIGQTSNEL
+55 KSIGQTANQL
-65 QKLVKEG
+65 QILGKEG
-72 KSSTD
+72 KTSTD
-77 EFKKLSGTLK
+77 EFNKLNTSLK
-87 EQIDIYEKTKQEID
+87 GQISSYEKVST
-101 GMVKV
+101 G
-106 TAKYATLLDNIASG
+106 AT
-120 HTNVSK
+120 
-126 AVKQVKEDIQRLTL
+126 
-140 VGKEN
+140 
-145 TFEFEAA
+145 
-152 TTTLKKLEKITSK
+152 
-165 DSSVSMRSGIRAT
+165 SMRSGIKAT

-201 AGGEL
+201 AGGKL
-206 TDAMGDANQAIAAMA
+206 TDAMGDASQAISVMA
-221 SDTFPLDSLLQGV
+221 SDTFPLDSMLQGV

-245 GTMAL
+245 GAMAL

-259 KSLVRLNA
+259 KTLVKLNA

-273 GLQQLQNNIQR
+273 GLQELQNSLQK
-284 TSTLTLGFNIVMQ
+284 TSALSLGFNVVMQ

-330 GVAVT
+330 GVAVS

-340 SESSRQASKNLKLL
+340 SESSSQASKNLKMLS
-354 ADVSKEANKNI
+354 DVNKEANKNI

-427 IVDREK
+427 LVAREK
-433 IKLLSSKITQAQID
+433 VKLLSSKIAQAQID
-447 LEIAKNG
+447 LELAKNG
-454 ELLSTWTKLRI
+454 ELLSTWTKSRI

-488 TTEIENTITS
+488 ATEIKNTITS

-512 NVNEKTVTNVKT
+512 NVNEKTATNVET
-524 ATSKVATETKAV
+524 ATSKVAKETKKK
-536 VEVAKS
+536 VEIAKS
-542 ELEIYKNELSA
+542 ELEIYREELSKF
-553 LEKELEELQFKRV
+553 EKELEELQFKRV

-577 IKDLTADIQIMK
+577 IKDLTAQIQKMKDVLDSITVEQSKPVVEVAKSELEIYKDELSKLEKELEELQFKRVRMPISENEKKRIEDLTAQIQIMK

-645 DKIKSLTNDLEFA
+645 DKIKSLTSDLEFA
-658 KETFNQL
+658 KKIFNQL

-675 SEGGGSG
+675 SEGGGCG
-682 DVIDKKAER
+682 DDVDKKAER

-720 SELFARHTQKET
+720 SELFVRHTQKET

-764 KRARTAE
+764 KRAKTAE

-799 IAGAFALATAIMVAT
+799 IAGAFALATALMVAT

-927 LIAKENRDAR
+927 LIAKENKDAR

>member
-35 VLLDMAK
+35 VILDVAK

-55 KVIGQTSNEL
+55 KSIGQTANQL
-65 QKLVKEG
+65 QILGKEG
-72 KSSTD
+72 KTSTD
-77 EFKKLSGTLK
+77 EFNKLNTSLK
-87 EQIDIYEKTKQEID
+87 GQISSYEKVST
-101 GMVKV
+101 G
-106 TAKYATLLDNIASG
+106 AT
-120 HTNVSK
+120 
-126 AVKQVKEDIQRLTL
+126 
-140 VGKEN
+140 
-145 TFEFEAA
+145 
-152 TTTLKKLEKITSK
+152 
-165 DSSVSMRSGIRAT
+165 SMRSGIRAT

-206 TDAMGDANQAIAAMA
+206 TDAMGDASQAISVMA
-221 SDTFPLDSLLQGV
+221 SDTFPLDSMLQGV

-245 GTMAL
+245 GAMAL

-259 KSLVRLNA
+259 KTLVKLNA

-273 GLQQLQNNIQR
+273 GLQELQNSLQK
-284 TSTLTLGFNIVMQ
+284 TSALSLGFNVVMQ

-330 GVAVT
+330 GVAVS

-340 SESSRQASKNLKLL
+340 SESSKQASKNLKMLS
-354 ADVSKEANKNI
+354 DVNKEATQNI

-420 FKKQIQI
+420 LGKQIQI
-427 IVDREK
+427 LVAREK
-433 IKLLSSKITQAQID
+433 VKLLSSKIAQAQID
-447 LEIAKNG
+447 LELAKNG
-454 ELLSTWTKLRI
+454 ELLSTYTKSRI

-488 TTEIENTITS
+488 ATEIENTITS

-512 NVNEKTVTNVKT
+512 NVNEKTATNVKT
-524 ATSKVATETKAV
+524 ATSKVAKETKAV
-536 VEVAKS
+536 VEVVKSEVEVAKS
-542 ELEIYKNELSA
+542 ELEIYKDELSK
-553 LEKELEELQFKRV
+553 LEKELEELQFKAI
-566 RMPISKKEEDR
+566 RMPISENEKKR
-577 IKDLTADIQIMK
+577 IEDLTAQIQIMK

-645 DKIKSLTNDLEFA
+645 DKIKSLTSDLEFA

-682 DVIDKKAER
+682 DDVDKKAKR
-691 LKELTANMNSF
+691 LKDLTSKMNSF

-720 SELFARHTQKET
+720 SELFVRHTQKET

-764 KRARTAE
+764 KRAKTAE

-786 TTGGLIIKSIAAG
+786 TTGGLIIKNIAAG
-799 IAGAFALATAIMVAT
+799 IAGAFALATALMVAT

-927 LIAKENRDAR
+927 LIAKENKDAR

>member
-35 VLLDMAK
+35 VILDVAK

-55 KVIGQTSNEL
+55 KSIGQTANQL
-65 QKLVKEG
+65 QILGKEG
-72 KSSTD
+72 KTSTD
-77 EFKKLSGTLK
+77 EFNKLNTSLK
-87 EQIDIYEKTKQEID
+87 GQISSYEKVST
-101 GMVKV
+101 G
-106 TAKYATLLDNIASG
+106 AT
-120 HTNVSK
+120 
-126 AVKQVKEDIQRLTL
+126 
-140 VGKEN
+140 
-145 TFEFEAA
+145 
-152 TTTLKKLEKITSK
+152 
-165 DSSVSMRSGIRAT
+165 SMRSGIRAT

-206 TDAMGDANQAIAAMA
+206 TDAMGDASQAISVMA
-221 SDTFPLDSLLQGV
+221 SDTFPLDSMLQGV

-245 GTMAL
+245 GAMAL

-259 KSLVRLNA
+259 KTLVKLNA

-273 GLQQLQNNIQR
+273 GLQQLQNSLQK
-284 TSTLTLGFNIVMQ
+284 TSALSLGFNVVMQ

-330 GVAVT
+330 GVAVS

-340 SESSRQASKNLKLL
+340 SESSSQASKNLKLL

-420 FKKQIQI
+420 LGKQIQI
-427 IVDREK
+427 LVAREK
-433 IKLLSSKITQAQID
+433 VKLLSSKIAQAQID
-447 LEIAKNG
+447 LELTKNG
-454 ELLSTWTKLRI
+454 ELLSTWTKSRI

-479 IKNEAITEK
+479 IKNESITEK
-488 TTEIENTITS
+488 ATEIENTITS

-512 NVNEKTVTNVKT
+512 NVNEKTATNVKT
-524 ATSKVATETKAV
+524 ATSKVAKETKAV
-536 VEVAKS
+536 VEVVKSEVEVAKS
-542 ELEIYKNELSA
+542 ELEIYKDELSK
-553 LEKELEELQFKRV
+553 LEKELEELQFKAI
-566 RMPISKKEEDR
+566 RMPISENEKKR
-577 IKDLTADIQIMK
+577 IEDLTAQIQIMK

-645 DKIKSLTNDLEFA
+645 DKIKSLTSDLEFA
-658 KETFNQL
+658 KEIFNQL

-720 SELFARHTQKET
+720 SELFVRHTQKET

-764 KRARTAE
+764 KRAKTAE

-799 IAGAFALATAIMVAT
+799 IAGAFALATALMVAT

-927 LIAKENRDAR
+927 LIAKENKDAR

>member
-1 MINKIGKMANENII
+1 LINKIGKMANENII

-35 VLLDMAK
+35 VILDVAK

-55 KVIGQTSNEL
+55 KSIGQTANQL
-65 QKLVKEG
+65 QILGKEG
-72 KSSTD
+72 KTSTD
-77 EFKKLSGTLK
+77 EFNKLNTSLK
-87 EQIDIYEKTKQEID
+87 NQISSYEKVST
-101 GMVKV
+101 G
-106 TAKYATLLDNIASG
+106 AT
-120 HTNVSK
+120 
-126 AVKQVKEDIQRLTL
+126 
-140 VGKEN
+140 
-145 TFEFEAA
+145 
-152 TTTLKKLEKITSK
+152 
-165 DSSVSMRSGIRAT
+165 SMRSSIRAT
-178 REELAKMLLS
+178 REELGKMLLS

-206 TDAMGDANQAIAAMA
+206 SDAMGDASQAISVMA
-221 SDTFPLDSLLQGV
+221 SDTFPLDSMLQGV

-245 GTMAL
+245 GAMAL

-273 GLQQLQNNIQR
+273 GLQQLQNSLQK
-284 TSTLTLGFNIVMQ
+284 TSALSLGFNVVMQ

-321 GIGAFVVLL
+321 GLGAFVVLL

-340 SESSRQASKNLKLL
+340 SESSSQASKNLKLL

-427 IVDREK
+427 LVDREK
-433 IKLLSSKITQAQID
+433 IKLLSSKLAQAQID
-447 LEIAKNG
+447 LEIAKTG
-454 ELLSTWTKLRI
+454 ELLSTWTKSRI

-479 IKNEAITEK
+479 IKNEAIKEMTR
-488 TTEIENTITS
+488 EIENTITS

-542 ELEIYKNELSA
+542 ELEIYKDELSA
-553 LEKELEELQFKRV
+553 LEKELEELQFKSV

-645 DKIKSLTNDLEFA
+645 DKIKSLTSDLEFA

-702 AEKYQVIQSGIS
+702 AEKYQIIQSGIS

-903 NEILEFIYQSTEDG
+903 NEKLEFIYQSTEDG

-927 LIAKENRDAR
+927 LIAKENKDAR

>member
-1 MINKIGKMANENII
+1 MANENII

-35 VLLDMAK
+35 VILDVAK

-55 KVIGQTSNEL
+55 KSIGQTANQL
-65 QKLVKEG
+65 QILGKEG
-72 KSSTD
+72 KTSTD
-77 EFKKLSGTLK
+77 EFNKLNTSLK
-87 EQIDIYEKTKQEID
+87 GQISSYEKVST
-101 GMVKV
+101 G
-106 TAKYATLLDNIASG
+106 AT
-120 HTNVSK
+120 
-126 AVKQVKEDIQRLTL
+126 
-140 VGKEN
+140 
-145 TFEFEAA
+145 
-152 TTTLKKLEKITSK
+152 
-165 DSSVSMRSGIRAT
+165 SMRSGIRAT

-206 TDAMGDANQAIAAMA
+206 TDAMGDASQAISVMA
-221 SDTFPLDSLLQGV
+221 SDTFPLDSMLQGV

-245 GTMAL
+245 GAMAL

-259 KSLVRLNA
+259 KTLVKLNA

-273 GLQQLQNNIQR
+273 GLQELQNSLQK
-284 TSTLTLGFNIVMQ
+284 TSALSLGFNVVMQ

-330 GVAVT
+330 GVAVS

-340 SESSRQASKNLKLL
+340 SESSSQASKNLKMLS
-354 ADVSKEANKNI
+354 DVNKEANKNI

-420 FKKQIQI
+420 LGKQIQI
-427 IVDREK
+427 LVAREK
-433 IKLLSSKITQAQID
+433 VKLLSSKIAQAQID
-447 LEIAKNG
+447 LELTKNG
-454 ELLSTWTKLRI
+454 ELLSTWTKSRI

-479 IKNEAITEK
+479 IKNEAIKEQTK
-488 TTEIENTITS
+488 GIEATITT

-507 ANLGN
+507 AKLGN
-512 NVNEKTVTNVKT
+512 NVNEKTATNVET
-524 ATSKVATETKAV
+524 ATSKVATETKKK
-536 VEVAKS
+536 VEIAKS
-542 ELEIYKNELSA
+542 ELEIYREELSKF
-553 LEKELEELQFKRV
+553 EKELEELQFKRV

-577 IKDLTADIQIMK
+577 IKDLTAQIQKMKDVLDSITVEQSKPVVEVAKSELEIYKDELSKLEKELEELQFKAIRMPISENEKKRIEDLTAQIQIMK

-645 DKIKSLTNDLEFA
+645 DKIKSLTSDLEFA
-658 KETFNQL
+658 KKIFNQL

-682 DVIDKKAER
+682 DDVDKKAKR

-720 SELFARHTQKET
+720 SELFVRHTQKET

-764 KRARTAE
+764 KRAKTAE

-799 IAGAFALATAIMVAT
+799 IAGAFALATALMVAT

-927 LIAKENRDAR
+927 LIAKENKDAR

>member
-35 VLLDMAK
+35 VILDVAK

-55 KVIGQTSNEL
+55 KSIGQTANQL
-65 QKLVKEG
+65 QILGKEG
-72 KSSTD
+72 KTSTD
-77 EFKKLSGTLK
+77 EFNKLNTSLK
-87 EQIDIYEKTKQEID
+87 GQISSYEKVST
-101 GMVKV
+101 G
-106 TAKYATLLDNIASG
+106 AT
-120 HTNVSK
+120 
-126 AVKQVKEDIQRLTL
+126 
-140 VGKEN
+140 
-145 TFEFEAA
+145 
-152 TTTLKKLEKITSK
+152 
-165 DSSVSMRSGIRAT
+165 SMRSGIRAT

-206 TDAMGDANQAIAAMA
+206 SDAMGDASQAISVMA
-221 SDTFPLDSLLQGV
+221 SDTFPLDSMLQGV

-245 GTMAL
+245 GAMAL

-259 KSLVRLNA
+259 KTLVKLNA

-273 GLQQLQNNIQR
+273 GLQQLQNSLQK
-284 TSTLTLGFNIVMQ
+284 TSALSLGFNVVMQ

-330 GVAVT
+330 GVAVS

-340 SESSRQASKNLKLL
+340 SESSSQASKNLKLL

-420 FKKQIQI
+420 LGKQIQI
-427 IVDREK
+427 LVAREK
-433 IKLLSSKITQAQID
+433 VKLLSSKIAQAQID
-447 LEIAKNG
+447 LELTKNG
-454 ELLSTWTKLRI
+454 ELLSTWTKSRI

-488 TTEIENTITS
+488 ATEIENTITS

-512 NVNEKTVTNVKT
+512 NVNEKTATNVKT
-524 ATSKVATETKAV
+524 ATSKVATETK
-536 VEVAKS
+536 S
-542 ELEIYKNELSA
+542 ELEIYREELSKF
-553 LEKELEELQFKRV
+553 EKELEELQFKRV

-577 IKDLTADIQIMK
+577 IKDLTAQIQKMKDVLDSMTVKQSKPVVEVAKSELEIYKDELSKLEKELEELQFKAIRMPISENEKKRIEDLTAQIQIMK

-645 DKIKSLTNDLEFA
+645 DKIKSLTSDLEFA

-720 SELFARHTQKET
+720 SELFVRHTQKET

-764 KRARTAE
+764 KRAKTAE

-786 TTGGLIIKSIAAG
+786 TTGGLIIKNIAAG
-799 IAGAFALATAIMVAT
+799 IAGAFALATALMVAT

-927 LIAKENRDAR
+927 LIAKENKDAR

>member
-1 MINKIGKMANENII
+1 MANENII

-35 VLLDMAK
+35 VILDVAK

-55 KVIGQTSNEL
+55 KSIGQTANQL
-65 QKLVKEG
+65 QILGKEG
-72 KSSTD
+72 KNSTD
-77 EFKKLSGTLK
+77 EFNKLNTSLK
-87 EQIDIYEKTKQEID
+87 NQISSYEKVST
-101 GMVKV
+101 G
-106 TAKYATLLDNIASG
+106 AT
-120 HTNVSK
+120 
-126 AVKQVKEDIQRLTL
+126 
-140 VGKEN
+140 
-145 TFEFEAA
+145 
-152 TTTLKKLEKITSK
+152 
-165 DSSVSMRSGIRAT
+165 SMRSGIRAT

-206 TDAMGDANQAIAAMA
+206 SDAMGDANQAIAAMA
-221 SDTFPLDSLLQGV
+221 SDTFPLDSMLQGV

-245 GTMAL
+245 GAMAL

-259 KSLVRLNA
+259 KTLVRLNA

-273 GLQQLQNNIQR
+273 GLQQLQNSLQK
-284 TSTLTLGFNIVMQ
+284 TSALSLGFNVVMQ

-302 AVGESTGAMKLFR
+302 AVGESTGAMKIFR
-315 LALIST
+315 LALVST

-340 SESSRQASKNLKLL
+340 SESSKQASKNLKML
-354 ADVSKEANKNI
+354 ADVNKEANKNI

-420 FKKQIQI
+420 LKKQIQI
-427 IVDREK
+427 LVDREK
-433 IKLLSSKITQAQID
+433 IKLLSSKIAQAEID
-447 LEIAKNG
+447 KENIKNG
-454 ELLSTWTKLRI
+454 ELLSTWTKSRI

-479 IKNEAITEK
+479 IKNEAIKEQTK
-488 TTEIENTITS
+488 GIEATITT

-512 NVNEKTVTNVKT
+512 NVNEKTATNVKT
-524 ATSKVATETKAV
+524 ATSKVATKTKAV

-542 ELEIYKNELSA
+542 ELEIYKDKLSA
-553 LEKELEELQFKRV
+553 LEKELEELQFKAII
-566 RMPISKKEEDR
+566 MPISENEKKR
-577 IKDLTADIQIMK
+577 IEDLTAQIQIMK
-589 DVLNSLTVQ
+589 DVLNGLTAQ
-598 PSQPIGFIQ
+598 PSEPIGFIQ

-632 AIDFDDTNVVELQ
+632 TVDFDDTNVVELQ
-645 DKIKSLTNDLEFA
+645 DKIKSLTSDLEFA

-903 NEILEFIYQSTEDG
+903 NEKLEFIYQSTEDG

-927 LIAKENRDAR
+927 LIAKENKDAR

>member
-35 VLLDMAK
+35 VILDVAK

-55 KVIGQTSNEL
+55 KSIGQTANQL
-65 QKLVKEG
+65 QILG
-72 KSSTD
+72 KKGKTSTD
-77 EFKKLSGTLK
+77 EFNKLNTSLK
-87 EQIDIYEKTKQEID
+87 NQISSYEKVST
-101 GMVKV
+101 G
-106 TAKYATLLDNIASG
+106 AT
-120 HTNVSK
+120 
-126 AVKQVKEDIQRLTL
+126 
-140 VGKEN
+140 
-145 TFEFEAA
+145 
-152 TTTLKKLEKITSK
+152 
-165 DSSVSMRSGIRAT
+165 SMRSSIRAT

-221 SDTFPLDSLLQGV
+221 SDTFALDSMLQGV

-245 GTMAL
+245 GAMAL

-284 TSTLTLGFNIVMQ
+284 TSTLTLGFNVVMQ

-427 IVDREK
+427 LVDREK
-433 IKLLSSKITQAQID
+433 IKLLSSKIAQEQIN

-454 ELLSTWTKLRI
+454 ELLSTWTKSRI

-488 TTEIENTITS
+488 ATEIENTITS

-512 NVNEKTVTNVKT
+512 NVNEKTVTNVKTATSKVATDVKT

-927 LIAKENRDAR
+927 LIAKENKDAR

>member
-35 VLLDMAK
+35 VILDVAK

-55 KVIGQTSNEL
+55 KSIGQTANQL
-65 QKLVKEG
+65 QILGKEG
-72 KSSTD
+72 KTSTD
-77 EFKKLSGTLK
+77 EFNKLNTSLK
-87 EQIDIYEKTKQEID
+87 GQISSYEKVST
-101 GMVKV
+101 G
-106 TAKYATLLDNIASG
+106 AT
-120 HTNVSK
+120 
-126 AVKQVKEDIQRLTL
+126 
-140 VGKEN
+140 
-145 TFEFEAA
+145 
-152 TTTLKKLEKITSK
+152 
-165 DSSVSMRSGIRAT
+165 SMRSGIRAT

-206 TDAMGDANQAIAAMA
+206 TDAMGDASQAISVMA
-221 SDTFPLDSLLQGV
+221 SDTFPLDSMLQGV

-245 GTMAL
+245 GAMAL

-259 KSLVRLNA
+259 KTLVKLNA

-273 GLQQLQNNIQR
+273 GLQQLQNSLQK
-284 TSTLTLGFNIVMQ
+284 TSALSLGFNVVMQ

-330 GVAVT
+330 GVAVS

-340 SESSRQASKNLKLL
+340 SESSKQASKNLKLL
-354 ADVSKEANKNI
+354 ADVNKEATQNI

-420 FKKQIQI
+420 LGKQIQI
-427 IVDREK
+427 LVAREK
-433 IKLLSSKITQAQID
+433 VKLLSSKIAQAQID
-447 LEIAKNG
+447 LELTKNG
-454 ELLSTWTKLRI
+454 ELLSSYTKSRI

-488 TTEIENTITS
+488 ATEIENTITS

-512 NVNEKTVTNVKT
+512 NVNEKTATNVET
-524 ATSKVATETKAV
+524 ATSKVATETKKK
-536 VEVAKS
+536 VEIAKS
-542 ELEIYKNELSA
+542 ELEIYREELSKF
-553 LEKELEELQFKRV
+553 EKELEELQFKRV

-577 IKDLTADIQIMK
+577 IKDLTAQIQKMKDVLDSLTVEQSKPVVEVAKSELEIYKDELSKLEKELEELQFKRVRMPISENEKKRIEDLTAQIQIMK

-645 DKIKSLTNDLEFA
+645 DKIKSLTSDLEFA

-682 DVIDKKAER
+682 DDVDKKAKR
-691 LKELTANMNSF
+691 LKDLTSKMNSF

-720 SELFARHTQKET
+720 SELFVRHTQKET

-764 KRARTAE
+764 KRAKTAE

-799 IAGAFALATAIMVAT
+799 IAGAFALATALMVAT

-927 LIAKENRDAR
+927 LIAKENKDAR

>member
-1 MINKIGKMANENII
+1 M
-15 VKFQVEGAD
+15 
-24 KFNKDIEKSAD
+24 
-35 VLLDMAK
+35 
-42 ANKIAD
+42 
-48 QSSDELA
+48 
-55 KVIGQTSNEL
+55 
-65 QKLVKEG
+65 
-72 KSSTD
+72 
-77 EFKKLSGTLK
+77 
-87 EQIDIYEKTKQEID
+87 
-101 GMVKV
+101 
-106 TAKYATLLDNIASG
+106 
-120 HTNVSK
+120 
-126 AVKQVKEDIQRLTL
+126 
-140 VGKEN
+140 
-145 TFEFEAA
+145 
-152 TTTLKKLEKITSK
+152 
-165 DSSVSMRSGIRAT
+165 
-178 REELAKMLLS
+178 
-188 GEANTAQLYKMAK
+188 
-201 AGGEL
+201 
-206 TDAMGDANQAIAAMA
+206 
-221 SDTFPLDSLLQGV
+221 
-234 QSITAGFQVAE
+234 
-245 GTMAL
+245 
-250 FGVENEDLQ
+250 
-259 KSLVRLNA
+259 
-267 LMAITS
+267 
-273 GLQQLQNNIQR
+273 
-284 TSTLTLGFNIVMQ
+284 
-297 KAYTL
+297 
-302 AVGESTGAMKLFR
+302 
-315 LALIST
+315 
-321 GIGAFVVLL
+321 
-330 GVAVT
+330 
-335 AFMKW
+335 
-340 SESSRQASKNLKLL
+340 
-354 ADVSKEANKNI
+354 
-365 EDERA
+365 
-370 ELTKL
+370 
-375 VAIAKNE
+375 
-382 NLSKEQRK
+382 
-390 NAIKQ
+390 
-395 INENYPEMLGNI
+395 
-407 TLENIGTEKANEL
+407 
-420 FKKQIQI
+420 
-427 IVDREK
+427 
-433 IKLLSSKITQAQID
+433 
-447 LEIAKNG
+447 
-454 ELLSTWTKLRI
+454 
-465 AINRFFGATKDADR
+465 
-479 IKNEAITEK
+479 
-488 TTEIENTITS
+488 
-498 LTTELNKTL
+498 
-507 ANLGN
+507 
-512 NVNEKTVTNVKT
+512 
-524 ATSKVATETKAV
+524 
-536 VEVAKS
+536 EVAKS
-542 ELEIYKNELSA
+542 ELEIYKDELSK

-566 RMPISKKEEDR
+566 RMPISENEKKR
-577 IKDLTADIQIMK
+577 IEDLTAQIQIMK

-645 DKIKSLTNDLEFA
+645 DKIKSLTSDLEFA
-658 KETFNQL
+658 KKIFNQL

-682 DVIDKKAER
+682 DEIDKKAER
-691 LKELTANMNSF
+691 LKDLTSKMNSF

-720 SELFARHTQKET
+720 SELFVRHTQKET

-764 KRARTAE
+764 KRAKTAE

-799 IAGAFALATAIMVAT
+799 IAGAFALATALMVAT

-927 LIAKENRDAR
+927 LIAKENKDAR